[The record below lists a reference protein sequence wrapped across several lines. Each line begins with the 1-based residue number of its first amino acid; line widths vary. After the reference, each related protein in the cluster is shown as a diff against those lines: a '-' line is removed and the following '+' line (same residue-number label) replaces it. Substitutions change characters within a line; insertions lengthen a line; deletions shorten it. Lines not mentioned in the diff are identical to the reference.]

1 MRGLTGPR
9 REYVGRFRGEV
20 GLEGV
25 EVEIAGV
32 RGTPAVE
39 VANELSI
46 FECKLRAAVV
56 VLDAQYPEA
65 DDLDDDGLLA
75 VIELA
80 AWAHADWVRIHPFA
94 NGNGRTARFWANYI
108 FVR

>member
-1 MRGLTGPR
+1 MRGLTVPR

-46 FECKLRAAVV
+46 FERKLRAAVV
-56 VLDAQYPEA
+56 VLDAQYPERRTTWMTMGYWA
-65 DDLDDDGLLA
+65 GALLA
-75 VIELA
+75 VDEPAEAALLA
-80 AWAHADWVRIHPFA
+80 CRIWV
-94 NGNGRTARFWANYI
+94 
-108 FVR
+108 V